1 MISHLFFSW
10 QSSSSF
16 VPDCEQSLKPVIGMS
31 FDSLD
36 ELEGF
41 YKTYAHECG
50 FSVRIGAQGKKN
62 DVVEHKRFVCS
73 REGFTRRCAEAKNQK
88 KHFETR
94 CGCNARVY
102 VRLGQDKRYYIASFV
117 EEHNHG
123 LVSPDKIPFLRS
135 NRTICQRAKTTLFTC
150 HKASIGT
157 SQAYRLLQVSDGFD
171 NIGCMKRDL
180 QNYYRGLREKI
191 KNADAQLF
199 VAQMERKKEAN
210 SAFFYDFAVDE
221 HGKLVYIFWADA
233 TCRKN
238 YTHFGDLVSV
248 DATYS
253 TNQYNMKFAP
263 FTGVNHHMQSVFFGA
278 AFLANEKIESYEWLF
293 RTFLVAMGGKAPRLI
308 ITDEDASIK
317 SAIRTT
323 LPDTIHRLCMWHI
336 MEKVSE
342 KVGHPTSH
350 DKEFWDALNTC
361 VWGSET
367 PEEFEM
373 RWNALMDAYGLES
386 NEWLAN
392 RYKIRESWI
401 PAFFMDTPLAGVLRT
416 TSRSESANSFFN
428 RFIHRKLCFVEF
440 WLRFDTT
447 LECQRHEELKAD
459 HISIHSTPVLRTPWV
474 VEKQASILYTHKVF
488 KIFQEEVIAAR
499 DHCSVLGTT
508 QQDAVKFVVV
518 SDGSMRDRV
527 VQWCTSNIFGRC
539 SCKLFEKIGIP
550 CCHIIL
556 AMRGEKLY
564 ILYFEEM
571 GNTMQKVK
579 VIIICINFHILFY
592 TLLLDLF
599 LHVTLE
605 SVCMMMMA
613 TYWKRSPKTLMKR
626 KKRKKDN
633 SVRNKIEEAI
643 QRAKSS
649 NEAMDFLV
657 SSVLN
662 IGESLGHI
670 VSSMVQP
677 TQEEYENFIGCK
689 IPADIQ
695 IHPPNDVRSKGR
707 SKESRGLK
715 NYRSLAKERMRGK
728 TWRHLFRLI

>member
-16 VPDCEQSLKPVIGMS
+16 VPDCEHSLKPVIGMS

-180 QNYYRGLREKI
+180 QNYYQGLREKI

-440 WLRFDTT
+440 WLRFDTA

-564 ILYFEEM
+564 ELPSSYIL
-571 GNTMQKVK
+571 
-579 VIIICINFHILFY
+579 
-592 TLLLDLF
+592 
-599 LHVTLE
+599 
-605 SVCMMMMA
+605 
-613 TYWKRSPKTLMKR
+613 KRWETRCKR
-626 KKRKKDN
+626 
-633 SVRNKIEEAI
+633 
-643 QRAKSS
+643 
-649 NEAMDFLV
+649 
-657 SSVLN
+657 
-662 IGESLGHI
+662 
-670 VSSMVQP
+670 
-677 TQEEYENFIGCK
+677 
-689 IPADIQ
+689 
-695 IHPPNDVRSKGR
+695 
-707 SKESRGLK
+707 
-715 NYRSLAKERMRGK
+715 
-728 TWRHLFRLI
+728 

>member
-1 MISHLFFSW
+1 
-10 QSSSSF
+10 
-16 VPDCEQSLKPVIGMS
+16 
-31 FDSLD
+31 
-36 ELEGF
+36 
-41 YKTYAHECG
+41 
-50 FSVRIGAQGKKN
+50 
-62 DVVEHKRFVCS
+62 
-73 REGFTRRCAEAKNQK
+73 
-88 KHFETR
+88 
-94 CGCNARVY
+94 
-102 VRLGQDKRYYIASFV
+102 LGQDKRYYIASFV